1 MDGSGLCDYRVRS
14 LALAESMTIKTV
26 ILHEQIIVSIR
37 VYDWIFGNWKVEIK
51 PPCATKSL
59 SNLDPNHQVVSKE
72 PVNWMLFTM
81 RITTLPSSAFLFDRS
96 LNMFHLLKNPL
107 FYTGCNINSIN
118 QNNTKYKL
126 SKNLV

>member
-14 LALAESMTIKTV
+14 LALAESMMIKTV

-37 VYDWIFGNWKVEIK
+37 VNDGIFGNWKVEIK

-72 PVNWMLFTM
+72 PVNWMLFT
-81 RITTLPSSAFLFDRS
+81 THSAFKGPVKFWKILQGMIYIFES
-96 LNMFHLLKNPL
+96 NF
-107 FYTGCNINSIN
+107 FS
-118 QNNTKYKL
+118 
-126 SKNLV
+126 